1 MFKLQ
6 YFIFNAYKFSNYGN
20 DKFILLLRK
29 GVYPYEYIDDW
40 EKFNKTTFA
49 GKEDFHSHLIME
61 DITDEDYGHVKKVCK
76 DFKIRNLGEY
86 HNFYVQNDTLLLANA
101 FENFINMW
109 INICELE
116 PAKFL
121 SAPGL
126 GWQTP
131 LKNTIEKLGLSADID
146 MLLMVE
152 KGIRGGICDCIYR
165 YTKINNKYMK
175 EYDKN
180 KESSYLQY
188 WDVNN
193 LFGCAMLQKLPI
205 NNFGKI
211 KRTSQF
217 YNDFIKNYKKNVM
230 KDIFLEPMFNILKNY
245 MNLIVIY
252 YFYMKEWKIKKFKS
266 L

>member
-101 FENFINMW
+101 FENFINM
-109 INICELE
+109 
-116 PAKFL
+116 
-121 SAPGL
+121 
-126 GWQTP
+126 
-131 LKNTIEKLGLSADID
+131 
-146 MLLMVE
+146 
-152 KGIRGGICDCIYR
+152 
-165 YTKINNKYMK
+165 
-175 EYDKN
+175 
-180 KESSYLQY
+180 
-188 WDVNN
+188 
-193 LFGCAMLQKLPI
+193 
-205 NNFGKI
+205 
-211 KRTSQF
+211 
-217 YNDFIKNYKKNVM
+217 
-230 KDIFLEPMFNILKNY
+230 
-245 MNLIVIY
+245 
-252 YFYMKEWKIKKFKS
+252 
-266 L
+266 